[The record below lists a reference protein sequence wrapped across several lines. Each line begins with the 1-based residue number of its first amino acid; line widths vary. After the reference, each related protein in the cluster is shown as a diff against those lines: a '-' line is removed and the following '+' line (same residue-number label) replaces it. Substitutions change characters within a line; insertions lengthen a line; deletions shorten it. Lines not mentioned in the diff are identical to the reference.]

1 MAKFL
6 VHCIGPLGSWKYV
19 QDGPDIETA
28 RKTAKST
35 GAKVSHIEPMPGDHS
50 SLPAVQQSDSPSPF

>member
-19 QDGPDIETA
+19 QDAPDIETA

-35 GAKVSHIEPMPGDHS
+35 GTKVSYIEPAPEDRLS
-50 SLPAVQQSDSPSPF
+50 FLAVQQSDSPSPF